1 MTVSERIEQLKAEAL
16 SAVSSSVSTA
26 DLEDVR
32 VRFLGRSA
40 ELTEIK
46 KSIGSLLP
54 EERKE
59 VGRSSNL
66 ASREIEAALGSR
78 TKEVAVRERE
88 ERLEAEAVDITL
100 PGVPFQRGHL
110 HPSQIVIDDVV
121 DFFVGLGYRVAEG
134 PEVETDYYNFT
145 ALGIP
150 PGHPA
155 RTMQDTFFVDDGLVL
170 RTQTSPMQI
179 RTMLAQE
186 PPVYVVC
193 PGRTYRR
200 DSDPTHTPMFHQVEG
215 LAVDR
220 GLTLG
225 HLKGTLA
232 AMARYVFGDDVEIRL
247 RPSYFQYTEPSV
259 ELDVSCFVCGGTDP
273 GCKVCKGA
281 GWLEMLGAGM
291 VDPGVLEEV
300 GYDPEEYT
308 GYAFGMGP
316 DRMAMVKYDVPDLRL
331 FFEGDLFSLRSQE
344 IDGVYNLG
352 VTEGEVLVGEVLE
365 FGPHPDA
372 DRLHVGKVDL
382 GGSEVQ
388 IVAGA
393 PNPYPGARVPVVLPG
408 SVMADGTKLRKA
420 KLRGLESYGM
430 MMSERELGI
439 SADHDGI
446 LLLDEAHLVGRP
458 VADYFPVGETVLDI
472 DVTPNR
478 PDLWGMIG
486 VARELAAILQTNYR
500 VPEISYETDGEPTG
514 TYGLRVE

>member
-1 MTVSERIEQLKAEAL
+1 MTVSERIEQLKSEAL
-16 SAVSSSVSTA
+16 SAVASGDSTA
-26 DLEDVR
+26 ALADIR

-40 ELTEIK
+40 ELTKIK
-46 KSIGSLLP
+46 KSIGTLSP
-54 EERKE
+54 GERKA

-66 ASREIEAALGSR
+66 ASREIEAALDSR
-78 TKEVAVRERE
+78 TEEVATRERE
-88 ERLEAEAVDITL
+88 ERLREEAVDVTL
-100 PGVPFQRGHL
+100 PGVPFPKGHL
-110 HPSQIVIDDVV
+110 HPSQRVIDDVV

-186 PPVYVVC
+186 APVYVVC

-200 DSDPTHTPMFHQVEG
+200 DSDPTHTPMFHQIEG

-232 AMARYVFGDDVEIRL
+232 AMARHVFGENLKIRL
-247 RPSYFQYTEPSV
+247 RPSYFQFTEPSV

-316 DRMAMVKYDVPDLRL
+316 DRMAMVKYGIPDLRL
-331 FFEGDLFSLRSQE
+331 FFEGDLRFLRQ
-344 IDGVYNLG
+344 
-352 VTEGEVLVGEVLE
+352 
-365 FGPHPDA
+365 F
-372 DRLHVGKVDL
+372 
-382 GGSEVQ
+382 
-388 IVAGA
+388 
-393 PNPYPGARVPVVLPG
+393 
-408 SVMADGTKLRKA
+408 
-420 KLRGLESYGM
+420 
-430 MMSERELGI
+430 
-439 SADHDGI
+439 
-446 LLLDEAHLVGRP
+446 
-458 VADYFPVGETVLDI
+458 
-472 DVTPNR
+472 
-478 PDLWGMIG
+478 
-486 VARELAAILQTNYR
+486 
-500 VPEISYETDGEPTG
+500 
-514 TYGLRVE
+514 

>member
-1 MTVSERIEQLKAEAL
+1 MTVSERIEQLKSEAL
-16 SAVSSSVSTA
+16 SAVASGASTA

-32 VRFLGRSA
+32 VRYLGRSA

-46 KSIGSLLP
+46 KSIGTLAP

-66 ASREIEAALGSR
+66 ASLEIEAALGSR
-78 TKEVAVRERE
+78 TEEVAARERE
-88 ERLEAEAVDITL
+88 ERLQSEAVDVTL
-100 PGVPFQRGHL
+100 PGVPFPRGHL
-110 HPSQIVIDDVV
+110 HPSQMVIDDVV

-155 RTMQDTFFVDDGLVL
+155 RTMQDTFFVDEGLVL

-179 RTMLAQE
+179 RTMLAQG
-186 PPVYVVC
+186 PPVFVVC

-232 AMARYVFGDDVEIRL
+232 AMARHVFGENVEIRL
-247 RPSYFQYTEPSV
+247 RPSYFQFTEPSV
-259 ELDVSCFVCGGTDP
+259 EMDVSCFVCGGTDP

-308 GYAFGMGP
+308 GFAFGMGP
-316 DRMAMVKYDVPDLRL
+316 DRMAMVKYGVPDLRL
-331 FFEGDLFSLRSQE
+331 FFEGDLRFLRQ
-344 IDGVYNLG
+344 
-352 VTEGEVLVGEVLE
+352 
-365 FGPHPDA
+365 F
-372 DRLHVGKVDL
+372 
-382 GGSEVQ
+382 
-388 IVAGA
+388 
-393 PNPYPGARVPVVLPG
+393 
-408 SVMADGTKLRKA
+408 
-420 KLRGLESYGM
+420 
-430 MMSERELGI
+430 
-439 SADHDGI
+439 
-446 LLLDEAHLVGRP
+446 
-458 VADYFPVGETVLDI
+458 
-472 DVTPNR
+472 
-478 PDLWGMIG
+478 
-486 VARELAAILQTNYR
+486 
-500 VPEISYETDGEPTG
+500 
-514 TYGLRVE
+514 

>member
-1 MTVSERIEQLKAEAL
+1 MTVSERIEQLKSEAL
-16 SAVSSSVSTA
+16 SAVASGASTA

-32 VRFLGRSA
+32 VRYLGRSA

-46 KSIGSLLP
+46 KSIATLAP

-66 ASREIEAALGSR
+66 ASLEIEAALGSR
-78 TKEVAVRERE
+78 TEEVAARERE
-88 ERLEAEAVDITL
+88 ERLQSEAVDVTL
-100 PGVPFQRGHL
+100 PGVPFPRGHL
-110 HPSQIVIDDVV
+110 HPSQMVIDDVV

-155 RTMQDTFFVDDGLVL
+155 RTMQDTFFVDEGLVL

-179 RTMLAQE
+179 RTMLAQG
-186 PPVYVVC
+186 PPVFVVC

-232 AMARYVFGDDVEIRL
+232 AMARHVFGENVEIRL
-247 RPSYFQYTEPSV
+247 RPSYFQFTEPSV
-259 ELDVSCFVCGGTDP
+259 EMDVSCFVCGGTDP

-308 GYAFGMGP
+308 GFAFGMGP
-316 DRMAMVKYDVPDLRL
+316 DRMAMVKYGVPDLRL
-331 FFEGDLFSLRSQE
+331 FFEGDLRFLRQ
-344 IDGVYNLG
+344 
-352 VTEGEVLVGEVLE
+352 
-365 FGPHPDA
+365 F
-372 DRLHVGKVDL
+372 
-382 GGSEVQ
+382 
-388 IVAGA
+388 
-393 PNPYPGARVPVVLPG
+393 
-408 SVMADGTKLRKA
+408 
-420 KLRGLESYGM
+420 
-430 MMSERELGI
+430 
-439 SADHDGI
+439 
-446 LLLDEAHLVGRP
+446 
-458 VADYFPVGETVLDI
+458 
-472 DVTPNR
+472 
-478 PDLWGMIG
+478 
-486 VARELAAILQTNYR
+486 
-500 VPEISYETDGEPTG
+500 
-514 TYGLRVE
+514 